1 MAKDKHSSLLR
12 RSTDGEKKLKTSNF
26 FEQANQKKLFELS
39 CDILNIKQ
47 VSIF

>member
-1 MAKDKHSSLLR
+1 MAK
-12 RSTDGEKKLKTSNF
+12 KTSNF

-47 VSIF
+47 VSIFKNIFVTDAEPK